1 MRVAITCD
9 PELDKGLVSYGL
21 GGLLSYR
28 IIIITS
34 RKRTE
39 IGRATGDSVLSAI
52 LSLFVK
58 RM

>member
-9 PELDKGLVSYGL
+9 LELDKGLVSYGL

-28 IIIITS
+28 IIITS